1 FVGVPSVLSIV
12 AASRRCQ
19 HGLRSRG
26 EDCNSA
32 MEGLRRWTTS
42 PYPFEGEGMGCRGE
56 HELPGIRQP
65 ILSPWS
71 HDSWV
76 PGCPAAPP
84 SYAVGFLH
92 HWAPWRSP
100 GSSREYHCS

>member
-1 FVGVPSVLSIV
+1 
-12 AASRRCQ
+12 
-19 HGLRSRG
+19 
-26 EDCNSA
+26 
-32 MEGLRRWTTS
+32 
-42 PYPFEGEGMGCRGE
+42 MGCRGE
-56 HELPGIRQP
+56 HELPGIYQS

-76 PGCPAAPP
+76 LGCPTAPP

-100 GSSREYHCS
+100 VCTILPGSSVYAIFAWDAVCAYGQISATKSQG